1 MELYVMTNC
10 AKEVLMVG
18 SKDEIIDVLLNKFT
32 VTNIMDL
39 DDIVASGPAECQYC
53 IGNKLP
59 HLEDYEYFI
68 SEGSMNPIHINM
80 YESKPSDEL
89 ITQLVLNTIF
99 YLPVDAIPKAE
110 AALKD
115 RKDNE
120 RKRRM
125 EEHKIAIQQAI
136 EAALS
141 DGFSVSIE
149 DSEKCISTVL
159 AEDPRFK
166 VYM

>member
-10 AKEVLMVG
+10 AKEILMVG
-18 SKDEIIDVLLNKFT
+18 PKDEIIDVLLNKFT
-32 VTNIMDL
+32 VFSIMDL
-39 DDIVASGPAECQYC
+39 DNQVASGPAECQYY

-59 HLEDYEYFI
+59 HLEDYAYFI
-68 SEGSMNPIHINM
+68 SDSSMNPIRVNM
-80 YESKPSDEL
+80 YESESSDEL
-89 ITQLVLNTIF
+89 VTQLVLNAIS
-99 YLPVDAIPKAE
+99 YLPIDAISKAE

-120 RKRRM
+120 RKKRM
-125 EEHKIAIQQAI
+125 EGHMAEIRQAI

-159 AEDPRFK
+159 VEDPRFK
-166 VYM
+166 VYI